1 MNFLRDLCEKK
12 DLVMAE
18 NTEDGARLITIMS
31 KDGRRDNTLNI
42 SIKDGELESYII
54 NSKGKI
60 IENFNKIVEDEDLEN
75 TTLSEIVDTFD
86 AINTIDD
93 DLIDMEESAEN
104 SDESYSSID
113 SGLADLRVKAKWIG
127 DMIKNLT
134 DYTDD
139 VEFISVLLD
148 LSSSAYSLY
157 LDIESA
163 IETYNELMN
172 PDETLEDVDVMQVVE
187 ESLSESKSKLVIAK
201 SLMEVRRLADNNKIE
216 KEKLDQFETAY
227 KELFNE

>member
-1 MNFLRDLCEKK
+1 
-12 DLVMAE
+12 
-18 NTEDGARLITIMS
+18 MS

-93 DLIDMEESAEN
+93 DLINMEESAEN
-104 SDESYSSID
+104 SDENYSSID

-172 PDETLEDVDVMQVVE
+172 PDETLEDVDVMQAVE